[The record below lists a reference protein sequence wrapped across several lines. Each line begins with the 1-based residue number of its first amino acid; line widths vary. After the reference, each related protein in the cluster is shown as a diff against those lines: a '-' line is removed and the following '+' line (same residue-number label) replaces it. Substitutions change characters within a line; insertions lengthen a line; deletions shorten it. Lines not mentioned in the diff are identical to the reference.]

1 MQRDEVLL
9 LAETQV
15 LALEIIFR
23 VMGVP
28 QDELAEW
35 AQAYTTMLKS
45 VLGPSWSIPGFPYHR
60 ARKARRWVDARLLA
74 FIQRSRESSTS
85 TGLVAE
91 LVRGRDEQGQ
101 ALSDQEIL
109 DNLRLMIFAG
119 HETTASVMAWSAS
132 YLALRPELF
141 QAIREEARTLE
152 GLPQTPLELRT
163 YRYAEGLFRE
173 VLRVHPPV
181 VLTTRKVL
189 VPMEI
194 GGFSVPEGAI
204 LGVPVWMFGRDAE
217 QYPDP
222 DRFDPARW
230 LGERRKLSA
239 MENIAFGGGPH
250 FCLGYH
256 MAWLEVVQCVV
267 ALTRA
272 LEAAGRRMEIK
283 ALPGETYLPLLR
295 PRLAETRCSF
305 VSTATP

>member
-1 MQRDEVLL
+1 M
-9 LAETQV
+9 
-15 LALEIIFR
+15 
-23 VMGVP
+23 
-28 QDELAEW
+28 
-35 AQAYTTMLKS
+35 
-45 VLGPSWSIPGFPYHR
+45 
-60 ARKARRWVDARLLA
+60 
-74 FIQRSRESSTS
+74 
-85 TGLVAE
+85 
-91 LVRGRDEQGQ
+91 
-101 ALSDQEIL
+101 
-109 DNLRLMIFAG
+109 
-119 HETTASVMAWSAS
+119 
-132 YLALRPELF
+132 
-141 QAIREEARTLE
+141 
-152 GLPQTPLELRT
+152 
-163 YRYAEGLFRE
+163 
-173 VLRVHPPV
+173 
-181 VLTTRKVL
+181 
-189 VPMEI
+189 
-194 GGFSVPEGAI
+194 PEGAI

-272 LEAAGRRMEIK
+272 LEAAGRRMEMK